1 MITLYLI
8 KFHKNEWFISNLSDF
23 KLLELNLGEQILLY
37 IFFEK
42 ISNLCIYV
50 IKEKGIDI
58 E

>member
-1 MITLYLI
+1 MIHF
-8 KFHKNEWFISNLSDF
+8 KFISDF

-42 ISNLCIYV
+42 ISNLCICV